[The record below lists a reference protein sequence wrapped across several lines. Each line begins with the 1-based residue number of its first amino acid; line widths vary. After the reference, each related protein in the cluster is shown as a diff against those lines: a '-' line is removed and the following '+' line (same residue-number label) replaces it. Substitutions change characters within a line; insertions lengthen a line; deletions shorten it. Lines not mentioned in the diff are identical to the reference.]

1 VRSKSTLNEYHTTK
15 KYLDKWGYEI
25 GTFADFL
32 LTQPKMV
39 ATPQHKHLRQAITL
53 AKEENQHWN
62 LGTLHRPTATP
73 SPMFSDDDFQTLC
86 TACDDCDYPKFI
98 EPGQRSRYWYTLI
111 HFAAVTALRREAILG
126 MNIGAVNFNEHF
138 VTVDKT
144 IDKKEKVRYKPIT
157 PELAADILNLRRFYD
172 NSLMVPALRKR
183 IFPWTHGNKRWYI
196 CWNAAEQKVGKR
208 FHLHD
213 LKRFSGE
220 LVLRAGATPL
230 ELQQHMDH
238 ANIATTLLYYCRP
251 QTTNL
256 IRRIR
261 VPLPDKCPK
270 ITPLFTE
277 PELRTTIESILVS
290 RRGYSKSQWMAS
302 RRLVA

>member
-1 VRSKSTLNEYHTTK
+1 
-15 KYLDKWGYEI
+15 
-25 GTFADFL
+25 
-32 LTQPKMV
+32 
-39 ATPQHKHLRQAITL
+39 
-53 AKEENQHWN
+53 
-62 LGTLHRPTATP
+62 
-73 SPMFSDDDFQTLC
+73 MFSDDDFQTLC
-86 TACDDCDYPKFI
+86 TAFDDCDYPKFI
-98 EPGQRSRYWYTLI
+98 EPDQRSRYWYTLI

-126 MNIGAVNFNEHF
+126 MNIDAVNFNEHF

-172 NSLMVPALRKR
+172 NSQMVPALRKR

-196 CWNAAEQKVGKR
+196 CWNAAEQKLGKR
-208 FHLHD
+208 FHMHD
-213 LKRFSGE
+213 IKRFSGE

-238 ANIATTLLYYCRP
+238 ANIATTLLHYCRP

-261 VPLPDKCPK
+261 VPLPDKRPK
-270 ITPLFTE
+270 MTPLFTE
-277 PELRTTIESILVS
+277 PELRETIESILVDRLQNAGIDVKELLLS
-290 RRGYSKSQWMAS
+290 LNEYGEVDFKNFSMPGMKDSKTPKSDQRTFREQRKTAKAAKQGLRVFWNDEEGGDA
-302 RRLVA
+302 